1 MSCDVLIVETSLSTV
16 VRVSCDE
23 IVVEV
28 SDTPIIIETPGA
40 QGPAGPAFLG
50 EWGKIT
56 GTLSDQADLQAALD
70 AKFDKTGGTITD
82 GSVEVS
88 IVVAAPDATS
98 SPELQLYGGQWEGD
112 FGLSSADIGVRLGGA
127 YIALESSDISIQL
140 NDAQIGGRLIVAG
153 FTERGNA
160 ILGAEPP
167 PDPGYVVEATNAAD
181 VTIYNG
187 GGLPSPW
194 VDVCDLLT
202 VGQDVPEH
210 AATIF
215 IELLVDSI
223 GTKAGDFEI
232 GLSINGAAPIS
243 ANTIRYA
250 IGSNVKQVYANTTT
264 NALALSAGTTGRLQ
278 SRAHASSGNGF
289 QIVARNSERPSRLRL
304 TVAGSFTGL
313 LRELN
318 DLKAAVARLEQT
330 IARVERGELP

>member
-1 MSCDVLIVETSLSTV
+1 MSCDVVIVEVNPSSV
-16 VRVSCDE
+16 VRVACDE

-28 SDTPIIIETPGA
+28 RESYIVIETQGT
-40 QGPAGPAFLG
+40 QGPPGPDRNA
-50 EWGKIT
+50 E
-56 GTLSDQADLQAALD
+56 LD
-70 AKFDKTGGTITD
+70 EKLNLD
-82 GSVEVS
+82 GSNAMTGPLTFTDMFDDVS
-88 IVVAAPDATS
+88 VLLDAPDATS
-98 SPELQLYGGQWEGD
+98 TPELQLFGGKWLGD
-112 FGLSSADIGVRLGGA
+112 FDTSVPENGVRLGGA
-127 YIALESSDISIQL
+127 YIALESNDISVRL
-140 NDAQIGGRLIVAG
+140 NDAQVGGRLIVAG

-167 PDPGYVVEATNAAD
+167 PEPAYVVEAINAVD
-181 VTIYNG
+181 VTIYSG

-223 GTKAGDFEI
+223 GSKAGDFEI
-232 GLSINGAAPIS
+232 GLSIDGAAPIS

-250 IGSNVKQVYANTTT
+250 IGSNVKQIYANTAT
-264 NALALSAGTTGRLQ
+264 NASALPSGTTARLQ
-278 SRAHASSGNGF
+278 ARAHASSGNGF

-304 TVAGSFTGL
+304 TVAPSLTGL
-313 LRELN
+313 LREIA
-318 DLKAAVARLEQT
+318 DLRAAVARLEQT